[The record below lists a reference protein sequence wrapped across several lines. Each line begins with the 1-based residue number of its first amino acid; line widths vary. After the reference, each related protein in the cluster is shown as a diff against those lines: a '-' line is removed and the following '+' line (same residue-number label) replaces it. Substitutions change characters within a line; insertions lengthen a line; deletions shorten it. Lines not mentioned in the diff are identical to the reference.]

1 MNFIFTLAPA
11 PACAVTDD
19 DVDGI
24 DGSDGSGV
32 VVVVIPDRIRFETIS
47 ASKHRAFPLM
57 KYKHCV
63 INAMAVLPIA
73 AIAL

>member
-11 PACAVTDD
+11 PACAVADD

-24 DGSDGSGV
+24 DGRNGGVAVVAISDK
-32 VVVVIPDRIRFETIS
+32 IRFETIS

-63 INAMAVLPIA
+63 INVMAVLPIA
-73 AIAL
+73 AL